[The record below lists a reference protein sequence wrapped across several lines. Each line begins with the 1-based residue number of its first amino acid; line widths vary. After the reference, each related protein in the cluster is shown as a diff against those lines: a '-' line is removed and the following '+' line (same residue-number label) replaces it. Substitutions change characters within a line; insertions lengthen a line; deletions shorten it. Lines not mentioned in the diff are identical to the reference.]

1 MSDRLY
7 QQLSWQI
14 GDVSITRLV
23 EVVLTAPL
31 DSLFP
36 GRTADELAPYASW
49 MQPNFLSADGNMF
62 LSIHAFLIRAGG
74 LKMIVDTCAGNG
86 KDLPLFPEWNNM
98 NTPFLENMTKLGF
111 APESIDRVMCT
122 HLHFDHVGWNTRPV
136 DGKWVPTFANARYLF
151 NRREWAAWEHSD
163 NPPDKATMPQ
173 NVVPIIE
180 AGQLQWVDNH
190 WAIDDQVE
198 LLPTPG
204 HTPGHCSVRIAHQG
218 ASAVIT
224 GDMMIHPV
232 QIAEPGWQ
240 QTADTDKAQAA
251 RTRQAFVDDHCDR
264 DVMILGTHFN
274 TPTGVYIVERK
285 GARRVRLADN

>member
-1 MSDRLY
+1 MNERLY

-49 MQPNFLSADGNMF
+49 MQPNFLGADGKMF

-98 NTPFLENMTKLGF
+98 NTPFLENMAKLGF

-136 DGKWVPTFANARYLF
+136 DGQWVPTFANARYLF
-151 NRREWAAWEHSD
+151 NKAEWEFWKDHEDPYGANTIEHALKPVI
-163 NPPDKATMPQ
+163 N
-173 NVVPIIE
+173 
-180 AGQLQWVDNH
+180 AGLVDLVDTH
-190 WAIDDQVE
+190 HRVCDEIS
-198 LLPTPG
+198 LIPTPG
-204 HTPGHCSVRIAHQG
+204 HTPGHVSVLIQSRG
-218 ASAVIT
+218 AEAVIT
-224 GDMMIHPV
+224 GDMFHHPC
-232 QIAEPGWQ
+232 QMAHPEWIDMGDIASDVAE
-240 QTADTDKAQAA
+240 QT
-251 RTRQAFVDDHCDR
+251 RRAFMQRFGNRPSLV
-264 DVMILGTHFN
+264 LGTHFA
-274 TPTGVYIVERK
+274 TPTAGHIRSDGEGWRF
-285 GARRVRLADN
+285 DT